1 MHAHQILFVEDDCLL
16 SLSACEFIRD
26 RGIRVIE
33 ATDAVSATTVI
44 DKHGYISGLV
54 SDIDLGQGEDGF
66 DIARRARVAYPDLPV
81 VFVSG
86 AAAARHELEGVEGS
100 VFINKP
106 YHPRQIVDA
115 IAALS
120 ASARDRK
127 ALSAP
132 STAGRQMLSSAEC
145 VDRAVEMERRSF
157 ASTDDKA
164 RKELASMGRAWRHI
178 ALQADWQDAF
188 ALEQAELAAS

>member
-33 ATDAVSATTVI
+33 ADDAASAMSVI

-54 SDIDLGQGEDGF
+54 SDIDLGLGEDGF
-66 DIARRARVAYPDLPV
+66 EVARRARAVYPDLPV

-86 AAAARHELEGVEGS
+86 TAAARHAIEGVEGS

-106 YHPRQIVDA
+106 YHPRQITDA

-120 ASARDRK
+120 AATRARK
-127 ALSAP
+127 GPASP
-132 STAGRQMLSSAEC
+132 SGLERPMLSSSEC
-145 VDRAVEMERRSF
+145 IDRAVEMEGRSF
-157 ASTDDKA
+157 AATDDKA
-164 RKELASMGRAWRHI
+164 RDELASMGRTWRYV
-178 ALQADWQDAF
+178 ALQAEWQDAV
-188 ALEQAELAAS
+188 ALELAQCHAA